1 MIALQAVIVGIT
13 VCWCFRSFL
22 STSLQLFYVSMALAM
37 TCGSH
42 FAAIAAYNVFCVFF
56 IVRIR
61 CINSMLRQLIIDE
74 PITDDFLFLPSNQQ
88 MLLHDFFYMN
98 RYQRKQQDHQPAPS
112 SLSTHFGSNIQR
124 VQMKWLWLKRTKT
137 TDATIDVA
145 TAAAVVSPF
154 TTTRTP
160 SVSKLWSQA
169 FKIFDNHHDTNLNKF
184 VHQLKL
190 TDIKAIFRM

>member
-1 MIALQAVIVGIT
+1 MIALQAVSVGIT

-22 STSLQLFYVSMALAM
+22 STLQLFYVSMALAM

-42 FAAIAAYNVFCVFF
+42 FAAIAAYNVYCLFF

-74 PITDDFLFLPSNQQ
+74 PITDEFLFLPSTQQ

-98 RYQRKQQDHQPAPS
+98 RYRQREQQDHHQPAPS
-112 SLSTHFGSNIQR
+112 ASLSTHFGSNVQR

-145 TAAAVVSPF
+145 TVVAPSSSI
-154 TTTRTP
+154 RTP

-184 VHQLKL
+184 VNQLKL
-190 TDIKAIFRM
+190 TDIKTIFRM